1 MQLNE
6 VPLEPDRDAVFQIDL
21 SYVRPLDALAAL
33 QHAVSPRTY
42 DLSERFA
49 PLVDLTQFHQRF
61 DGNRFRFRCPIG
73 RPQPVAF
80 DVDGEVRAS
89 PSGGTTLRF
98 CIRLAYPRLH
108 YLSSALLL
116 IWFGAF
122 AWIAAHPMAILP
134 LAVWVVFR
142 LLRTPRH
149 RLPPH
154 ERDLASAPSEAVRN
168 LVSRRAAL

>member
-6 VPLEPDRDAVFQIDL
+6 VPLEPDLDAVFQIDL
-21 SYVRPLDALAAL
+21 SYVRPSDALATL

-42 DLSERFA
+42 DSSERFA

-98 CIRLAYPRLH
+98 CIRPAYPWLH
-108 YLSSALLL
+108 YLSSALMLT
-116 IWFGAF
+116 WFGAF
-122 AWIAAHPMAILP
+122 AWITAHPMAILP
-134 LAVWVVFR
+134 LAVWVVFVFYSWPTYVRRCRQDLETR
-142 LLRTPRH
+142 LRELRPLLLSRTP
-149 RLPPH
+149 P
-154 ERDLASAPSEAVRN
+154 
-168 LVSRRAAL
+168 